1 MAFCV
6 VGTCFFCPTTIIV
19 TPRSRVCFPLA
30 NGTRQKWLHSSGP
43 PFPAQSPIDPLWQQS
58 QKICRAAYSNVP
70 STPGQRCARRSGSS
84 SSPSSTCTSLIKAMA
99 GAQSVHVDRPTDRP
113 RLDGTHTLNV
123 CSGMRTRIPMECSPR
138 SFASPGIQSW
148 AKITCGKFGAVEFG
162 RATPSRGGGNGI
174 ARRFDDVE
182 SENGRARVRAHVI
195 QNFSRLPRFRVRE
208 Q

>member
-6 VGTCFFCPTTIIV
+6 VGTCCFFPTTIIV

-70 STPGQRCARRSGSS
+70 STPGQRCARRSGSGS

-99 GAQSVHVDRPTDRP
+99 GAQSVHVDRPT
-113 RLDGTHTLNV
+113 
-123 CSGMRTRIPMECSPR
+123 
-138 SFASPGIQSW
+138 
-148 AKITCGKFGAVEFG
+148 
-162 RATPSRGGGNGI
+162 PSRWNTHFECVLGDAYTHSNGMLPSLV
-174 ARRFDDVE
+174 RLSWH
-182 SENGRARVRAHVI
+182 SELGENYVW
-195 QNFSRLPRFRVRE
+195 
-208 Q
+208 